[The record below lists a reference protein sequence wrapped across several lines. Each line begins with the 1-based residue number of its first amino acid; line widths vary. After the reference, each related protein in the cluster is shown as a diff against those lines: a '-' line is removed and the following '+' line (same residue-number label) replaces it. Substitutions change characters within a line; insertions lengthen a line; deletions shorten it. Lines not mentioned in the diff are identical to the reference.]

1 MSGKPT
7 VVFLH
12 GSGDT
17 GPGIRA
23 GLKQIG
29 FLKAL
34 ESAGVHVE
42 TPSAKPIPYRL
53 AGNQLSSVWFDRYD
67 LPPTSKEHI
76 ESVENS
82 CAQLEALVDQIVSS
96 GTPADRIVVGGFS
109 MGGGISLQYGFR
121 SKHKLAGV
129 FALSSYVTNEAAVYK
144 LIGKKAKEELPPVYM
159 RHGAADDFILPTWG
173 QGTSEQLAS
182 LGVDINFSLIPRLP
196 HSLSPSELDELQ
208 QWLQERLALTS

>member
-1 MSGKPT
+1 MLPNVNFFVPEAFDASESQHGGLVQT
-7 VVFLH
+7 WAVVQ
-12 GSGDT
+12 
-17 GPGIRA
+17 
-23 GLKQIG
+23 GLQ
-29 FLKAL
+29 
-34 ESAGVHVE
+34 SARYTQHNGRLVHVGIQRTDGRYE
-42 TPSAKPIPYRL
+42 TVR
-53 AGNQLSSVWFDRYD
+53 
-67 LPPTSKEHI
+67 
-76 ESVENS
+76 
-82 CAQLEALVDQIVSS
+82 
-96 GTPADRIVVGGFS
+96 VG
-109 MGGGISLQYGFR
+109 